1 MTQSPRILILGSYPC
16 VVPRHGGQIRLAEII
31 ANYRRAGFQVQSMNL
46 YTMTATEARGP
57 HDFNYPWNTPWRE
70 WNGRQIPLIDDY
82 TAGLYAAGD
91 ATIYAR
97 LTEAVEGEPDVIE
110 FEHPWLLPLVERWR
124 AEGRFPRALIVYGS
138 HNIEAPLERAIL
150 EQYGIAEAAAVAVD
164 IDALER
170 RACAVADIVFAVSEN
185 DRQQLA
191 TYGRAEALL
200 AANGI
205 SAWQATPT
213 ALEHWRAQLPACP
226 FPLFIGSGHPPNI
239 SGFFAAI
246 GDSLGFLA
254 PDNRFCV
261 VGGVSEHIAGHPR
274 LQRWG
279 PLNQSRLQVLGMV
292 DDDALAAI
300 KTLAHVFVL
309 PITEGGGSN
318 IKTAEA
324 LYSGKHVVGTPTSFR
339 GFDAWLDLPGVHCV
353 EPGPAFARKIQELLA
368 QPLPQDS
375 AQDAA
380 RRAALLWSHTL
391 APMPATLKRYLTR
404 ASELSSHTS

>member
-1 MTQSPRILILGSYPC
+1 MTQSLRILILGSYPC

-31 ANYRRAGFQVQSMNL
+31 ANYRRAGHQVQSINL

-57 HDFNYPWNTPWRE
+57 HDFNYPWSTPWRE
-70 WNGRQIPLIDDY
+70 WQGQQIPFIDDY
-82 TAGLYAAGD
+82 TAGCYAAGD
-91 ATIYAR
+91 DAAYTR
-97 LTEAVEGEPDVIE
+97 LTAAVQGEPDFIE
-110 FEHPWLLPLVERWR
+110 IEQPWLLPLVQRWR
-124 AEGRFPRALIVYGS
+124 AEGKFPRARLVYGS
-138 HNIEAPLERAIL
+138 QNIEAPLKKAIL
-150 EQYGIAEAAAVAVD
+150 AQYGISQAAEIAVA
-164 IDALER
+164 IDQLER
-170 RACAVADIVFAVSEN
+170 QACAEADIVFAVSES

-191 TYGRAEALL
+191 TYGRAETLL

-205 SAWQATPT
+205 SAWQAPPA
-213 ALEHWRAQLPACP
+213 ALERWREQLPARP
-226 FPLFIGSGHPPNI
+226 FPLFVGSAHPPNI

-246 GDSLGFLA
+246 GDSLAFLA
-254 PDNRFCV
+254 PDTRFCV
-261 VGGVSEHIAGHPR
+261 VGSVAPHIAEHPR

-279 PLNQSRLQVLGMV
+279 PLNHSRLQALGMV

-324 LYSGKHVVGTPTSFR
+324 LYAGKHVVGTPVSFR

-353 EPGPAFARKIQELLA
+353 EPGPAFARKIGELLA

-375 AQDAA
+375 PQDTA
-380 RRAALLWSHTL
+380 RRQQLLWSHTL
-391 APMPATLKRYLTR
+391 AVMPDALVRHLAHPPR
-404 ASELSSHTS
+404 ASA